1 LSWILVRSLEELG
14 FWFCS
19 KGEDMDA
26 LWIEEE
32 LKVFSL
38 ESIVVFI
45 SPRGLEKMAEGF
57 F

>member
-1 LSWILVRSLEELG
+1 
-14 FWFCS
+14 
-19 KGEDMDA
+19 MDA